1 MRKSAYVAPLV
12 GIALVATMAGCSQG
26 DTPAEP
32 EKLTM
37 LIGSSGDMETNGMI
51 AAVDRWTAVSGIDVE
66 VIAASDLQQQLSQ
79 GFAGDDPPD
88 VFYMAWDQFQTYAQN
103 GYLEPYAENLE
114 NAGDFY
120 PSLVDTFSYNDTFYC
135 APKDF
140 GTLALVINET
150 KWAEAGLTDADLP
163 TDWDEL
169 ARVAAALT
177 TDDTVGLSFG
187 NEYAR
192 VGTFMNQAGGEL
204 VDGDTATADSP
215 ENLAGLEYLQKL
227 YDAGVSRTPSELEAG
242 WGGEA
247 FGSGRAAMT
256 IEGAW
261 VSGVKL
267 DYPDLEYRAIDLPA
281 GPGGISTFAFTNC
294 WGVPVDSATA
304 EETIDLISFLTS
316 EEQLQ
321 IAANEVGQI
330 PPLMTLGEWYD
341 TEFPDNAAFAAGDI
355 AVNPI
360 NFDGSA
366 AVVTDFNAGLEN
378 LYGGDAQAI
387 LDQFQ
392 TNLQA
397 ALDASRD

>member
-1 MRKSAYVAPLV
+1 MSGGSWRRRGLSRRWRSGGLCSRDDP
-12 GIALVATMAGCSQG
+12 GGRALV
-26 DTPAEP
+26 
-32 EKLTM
+32 
-37 LIGSSGDMETNGMI
+37 
-51 AAVDRWTAVSGIDVE
+51 
-66 VIAASDLQQQLSQ
+66 
-79 GFAGDDPPD
+79 
-88 VFYMAWDQFQTYAQN
+88 
-103 GYLEPYAENLE
+103 
-114 NAGDFY
+114 
-120 PSLVDTFSYNDTFYC
+120 
-135 APKDF
+135 
-140 GTLALVINET
+140 
-150 KWAEAGLTDADLP
+150 
-163 TDWDEL
+163 
-169 ARVAAALT
+169 
-177 TDDTVGLSFG
+177 
-187 NEYAR
+187 
-192 VGTFMNQAGGEL
+192 

-227 YDAGVSRTPSELEAG
+227 YDAGVYRTPSELEAG